1 MRQRRRLPGRTPPPR
16 RAPNPRR
23 AGLEPRASSSGWLVC
38 GHVLTPPNPSGDENA
53 AAVPPADAPP
63 AVTPRRRRRP
73 LPLDRNARPVAKP
86 TLAPQDRCDDR
97 PLSLG
102 ARSER
107 SLGRVPA
114 ISFPELRPST
124 IGPRH
129 LAVVAWRGRTRDR
142 GGLCGA
148 VAGRPCAVQRRGQRL
163 SGHQSGHGG
172 DLRRHRWAGDR
183 KPTVRRG
190 SSRCLTLDHPPD
202 PPDDPKGTYVR
213 SQLHRAEGQ
222 DPSGRLEPPAA
233 PGTPLAQRWPR
244 R

>member
-16 RAPNPRR
+16 RAPNPGR

-63 AVTPRRRRRP
+63 AVTRAVVGDRSPWTGTPDPWPSRP
-73 LPLDRNARPVAKP
+73 SRHR
-86 TLAPQDRCDDR
+86 DRCDDR

-129 LAVVAWRGRTRDR
+129 LAVVAAIGLAPFGQGSDVGWMVAAGVRNDLGTVCEDSGDRGSRMAKAGLRMRGRVECRP
-142 GGLCGA
+142 GA
-148 VAGRPCAVQRRGQRL
+148 EGIALRTWSVVGHGPAVQARLGWRSVPAPVARRREQPMRM
-163 SGHQSGHGG
+163 
-172 DLRRHRWAGDR
+172 A
-183 KPTVRRG
+183 
-190 SSRCLTLDHPPD
+190 
-202 PPDDPKGTYVR
+202 
-213 SQLHRAEGQ
+213 
-222 DPSGRLEPPAA
+222 
-233 PGTPLAQRWPR
+233 
-244 R
+244 